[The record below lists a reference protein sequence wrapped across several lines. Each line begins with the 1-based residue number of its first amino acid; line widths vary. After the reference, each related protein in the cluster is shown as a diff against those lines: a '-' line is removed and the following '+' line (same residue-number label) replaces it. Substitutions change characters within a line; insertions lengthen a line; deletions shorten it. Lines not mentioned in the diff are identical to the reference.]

1 MYYVLCFCIAN
12 IIYIKYSYNN
22 NEYINKRV
30 QVQTVHEKK
39 IKLYYQHIFKNEKQK
54 H

>member
-1 MYYVLCFCIAN
+1 MYCLAN
-12 IIYIKYSYNN
+12 IIYKKYSYNN

-30 QVQTVHEKK
+30 QAQTVHEKK
-39 IKLYYQHIFKNEKQK
+39 IKLYHEHILTNEKQT